1 MAYCRD
7 CWAARWHPLSG
18 PPFVASPLSGSL
30 AKTIYKSFK
39 AIFLDATLTRDGANS
54 TAAYDPTTAT
64 ATVYTCK
71 AIAEYTKGTTG
82 TDMAGVTDVTILILA
97 NSLSVSP
104 EPLDRIAIASQGIAG
119 VIANDPKAVT
129 SDPARATWQCRVVT

>member
-1 MAYCRD
+1 M
-7 CWAARWHPLSG
+7 
-18 PPFVASPLSGSL
+18 ASPLSGSL

-39 AIFLDATLTRDGANS
+39 SIFLDATLTRDGANS
-54 TAAYDPTTAT
+54 GDAYDPDTAA

-71 AIAEYTKGTTG
+71 AIAQPSKGTSG
-82 TDMAGVTDVTILILA
+82 ADMAGASDATILILA

-104 EPLDRIAIASQGIAG
+104 EPLDRISIPSQAISG
-119 VIANDPKAVT
+119 VIANDKKAVT